1 MKLENQQLPIISPIN
16 FDKLHASKANISG
29 IWVEST
35 GDVHLE
41 GAVIK

>member
-1 MKLENQQLPIISPIN
+1 MENEQLPIISPFT
-16 FDKLHASKANISG
+16 FDKLHASKKNISG

-41 GAVIK
+41 GALIK